1 MINQR
6 VRRARTAAV
15 IAAAGLAL
23 AACGGSNNAAAPA
36 APGSTGAG
44 GGGQQISGPVVIDG
58 SSTVEPL
65 SSAAAELFQG
75 ENPDVTVTVGT
86 SGTGGGFQK
95 FCAGE
100 TDISDASRPIKAEE
114 ATTCQAKNIAY
125 EELQVAN
132 DALTVVVNNDNTW
145 AQCLTIDQL
154 KAIWGPN
161 SQVKTWNQVD
171 PSFPNDPIALFG
183 PGADSGTFDYFT
195 AEVNGEE
202 GSSRTDY
209 SPSENDNV
217 TVQGVQGNRGALGYF
232 GFSYFEENQSKLK
245 AVAINSG
252 NGCVTPSSQA
262 VQDGTYTPLGRPL
275 FIYVSD
281 TALKA
286 KPQVVAFSD
295 FYLRQNDAI
304 VEAAKFVPMTPEQ
317 KQKANDALG
326 ALKQKAGV

>member
-6 VRRARTAAV
+6 VRRARAAAV

-23 AACGGSNNAAAPA
+23 AACGGSNNAAAP
-36 APGSTGAG
+36 PSGGTG
-44 GGGQQISGPVVIDG
+44 GGAGQQISGPVVIDG

-75 ENPDVTVTVGT
+75 ENPGVNVTVGT

-114 ATTCQAKNIAY
+114 GTACQAKGIAY

-145 AQCLTIDQL
+145 AQCLTVEQL
-154 KAIWGPN
+154 KAIWEPN
-161 SQVKTWNQVD
+161 SQLKTWNQVD
-171 PSFPNDPIALFG
+171 PSFPNEPIALFG

-195 AEVNGEE
+195 AEINGKE
-202 GSSRTDY
+202 GESRTDY

-245 AVAINSG
+245 AVQING
-252 NGCVTPSSQA
+252 GGGCVAPSSEA
-262 VQDGTYTPLGRPL
+262 VQNGSYTPLGRPL

-286 KPQVVAFSD
+286 KPQVVAFSE
-295 FYLRQNDAI
+295 FYLTQNDPI
-304 VEAAKFVPMTPEQ
+304 VEAAKFVPMTAEQ
-317 KQKANDALG
+317 KQKANDALT

>member
-1 MINQR
+1 M
-6 VRRARTAAV
+6 
-15 IAAAGLAL
+15 
-23 AACGGSNNAAAPA
+23 
-36 APGSTGAG
+36 
-44 GGGQQISGPVVIDG
+44 
-58 SSTVEPL
+58 EPL

-75 ENPDVTVTVGT
+75 ENPGVNVTVGT

-114 ATTCQAKNIAY
+114 AAACQAKNIAY

-145 AQCLTIDQL
+145 ATCLTIDQL
-154 KAIWGPN
+154 KTIWEPN

-171 PSFPNDPIALFG
+171 PSFPNEPIALFG

-195 AEVNGEE
+195 AEINGEE
-202 GSSRTDY
+202 GDSRTDY

-217 TVQGVQGNRGALGYF
+217 TVQGVQGNRARW
-232 GFSYFEENQSKLK
+232 
-245 AVAINSG
+245 ATSG
-252 NGCVTPSSQA
+252 SPTSRRTQPSSRRSRSTA
-262 VQDGTYTPLGRPL
+262 ATAAWRRRRRPRRTAPTRRWLGRCSSTS
-275 FIYVSD
+275 SD
-281 TALKA
+281 AALA

-295 FYLRQNDAI
+295 FYLTQNDEI
-304 VEAAKFVPMTPEQ
+304 VEAAKFIPMTPEQ
-317 KQKANDALG
+317 KQKANDALA

>member
-1 MINQR
+1 VINQR
-6 VRRARTAAV
+6 VRLARAAAAV
-15 IAAAGLAL
+15 AAAAL
-23 AACGGSNNAAAPA
+23 VLTACGGANNAAAP
-36 APGSTGAG
+36 GGAG
-44 GGGQQISGPVVIDG
+44 SGGGQQLSGPVVIDG

-75 ENPDVTVTVGT
+75 ENPGVTVTVGT

-114 ATTCQAKNIAY
+114 VSACQAKNIAY
-125 EELQVAN
+125 EQLQVAN
-132 DALTVVVNNDNTW
+132 DALTVVVNKDNTW
-145 AQCLTIDQL
+145 ANCLTIDQL
-154 KAIWGPN
+154 KAIWEPN

-171 PSFPNDPIALFG
+171 PSFPNEPLALFG

-202 GSSRTDY
+202 GASRTDY
-209 SPSENDNV
+209 SPAENDNV

-245 AVAINSG
+245 AVAINNGS
-252 NGCVTPSSQA
+252 GCVAPSAQA
-262 VQDGTYTPLGRPL
+262 VQDGTYAPLGRPL

-281 TALKA
+281 AALK
-286 KPQVVAFSD
+286 KPQVVAFSE
-295 FYLRQNDAI
+295 FYLTQNDSI
-304 VEAAKFVPMTPEQ
+304 VSAAKFVPMTPEQ
-317 KQKANDALG
+317 KQKSNDAL
-326 ALKQKAGV
+326 AVLKQKAGV

>member
-1 MINQR
+1 VSIRQVRR
-6 VRRARTAAV
+6 VRAVTV

-23 AACGGSNNAAAPA
+23 AACGGANNGAAT
-36 APGSTGAG
+36 GSGGGGAG
-44 GGGQQISGPVVIDG
+44 GAAALSGPVVIDG

-65 SSAAAELFQG
+65 SSAAAELFQA
-75 ENPDVTVTVGT
+75 ENPDVSVTVGT

-100 TDISDASRPIKAEE
+100 TDISDASRPIKADE
-114 ATTCQAKNIAY
+114 ATTCQGKNIAY

-145 AQCLTIDQL
+145 ASCLTIDQL
-154 KAIWGPN
+154 KAIWEPN

-171 PSFPNDPIALFG
+171 PSFPNEPIALFG

-202 GSSRTDY
+202 GASRTDY

-232 GFSYFEENQSKLK
+232 GFSYT
-245 AVAINSG
+245 AV
-252 NGCVTPSSQA
+252 P
-262 VQDGTYTPLGRPL
+262 
-275 FIYVSD
+275 
-281 TALKA
+281 
-286 KPQVVAFSD
+286 VA
-295 FYLRQNDAI
+295 R
-304 VEAAKFVPMTPEQ
+304 
-317 KQKANDALG
+317 
-326 ALKQKAGV
+326 

>member
-1 MINQR
+1 MR
-6 VRRARTAAV
+6 AV
-15 IAAAGLAL
+15 IVIAVAGLAI
-23 AACGGSNNAAAPA
+23 AACGGGGDA
-36 APGSTGAG
+36 GGGTGGGTGAG
-44 GGGQQISGPVVIDG
+44 GAAALSGPVVIDG

-114 ATTCQAKNIAY
+114 ATACQGKNIAY

-145 AQCLTIDQL
+145 AQCLTVDQL
-154 KAIWGPN
+154 KSIWEPN

-171 PSFPNDPIALFG
+171 PSFPNEPISLFG

-202 GSSRTDY
+202 GASRTDY

-232 GFSYFEENQSKLK
+232 GYSYFEENQSKLK
-245 AVAINSG
+245 AVAIDGGSG
-252 NGCVTPSSQA
+252 CIAPSSQA

-281 TALKA
+281 TALRA
-286 KPQVVAFSD
+286 KPQVVAFSE
-295 FYLRQNDAI
+295 FYLTQNDAI
-304 VEAAKFVPMTPEQ
+304 VEAAKFVPMTSEQ
-317 KQKANDALG
+317 KQKATDALG
-326 ALKQKAGV
+326 VLKQKAGV

>member
-1 MINQR
+1 VSIRQVRR
-6 VRRARTAAV
+6 VRAVTV

-23 AACGGSNNAAAPA
+23 AACGGANNGAAT
-36 APGSTGAG
+36 GSGGGGAG
-44 GGGQQISGPVVIDG
+44 GAAALSGPVVIDG

-65 SSAAAELFQG
+65 SSAAAELFQA
-75 ENPDVTVTVGT
+75 ENPDVSVTVGT

-100 TDISDASRPIKAEE
+100 TDISDASRPIKADE
-114 ATTCQAKNIAY
+114 ATTCQGKNIAY

-145 AQCLTIDQL
+145 ASCLTIDQL
-154 KAIWGPN
+154 KAIWEPN

-171 PSFPNDPIALFG
+171 PSFPNEPIALFG

-202 GSSRTDY
+202 GASRTDY

-232 GFSYFEENQSKLK
+232 GFSYFEENQAKLK

-252 NGCVTPSSQA
+252 NGCVAPSSQA

-281 TALKA
+281 TALA
-286 KPQVVAFSD
+286 KPQVVGFSE
-295 FYLRQNDAI
+295 FYLTQNDAI

-317 KQKANDALG
+317 KQKANDALA
-326 ALKQKAGV
+326 ALKKKAGV

>member
-1 MINQR
+1 MSIRQVRR
-6 VRRARTAAV
+6 VRAVIV

-23 AACGGSNNAAAPA
+23 AACGGGDAA
-36 APGSTGAG
+36 GGGAG
-44 GGGQQISGPVVIDG
+44 GGAGAGGTAALSGPVVIDG

-114 ATTCQAKNIAY
+114 ATVCQGKNIAY

-154 KAIWGPN
+154 KAIWEPN

-171 PSFPNDPIALFG
+171 ASFPNEPIALFG

-202 GSSRTDY
+202 GASRTDY

-275 FIYVSD
+275 FVYVSD
-281 TALKA
+281 TALS

-295 FYLRQNDAI
+295 FYLTQNDAI

-317 KQKANDALG
+317 KQKANDALA
-326 ALKQKAGV
+326 ALKKKAGV